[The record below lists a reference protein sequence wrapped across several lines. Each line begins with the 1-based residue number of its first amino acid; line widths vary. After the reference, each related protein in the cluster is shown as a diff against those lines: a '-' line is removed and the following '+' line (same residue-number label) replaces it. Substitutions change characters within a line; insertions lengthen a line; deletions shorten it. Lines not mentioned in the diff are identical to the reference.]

1 MKSLLTATLTL
12 AIASSPLFAQTK
24 NEKKEEKKEAAP
36 AAAAASSDLFKGKY
50 DKASYAIGMDMANSA
65 RRIATE
71 TGIALNFDLIV
82 KGLGDTLND
91 KSALSEEQ
99 VAEALT
105 TLQKELQEKQVSEL
119 KALAEKNAAAS
130 DKFLEENKKKEGVK
144 TTESGLQYKVITE
157 GKGAKPTKEDTVAVK
172 YKGTLIDGTE
182 FDNSERHGGPVTF
195 GVGEII
201 PGWTEALQLMPV
213 GSKWQLVIPS
223 SLAYGEMAPP
233 QIGPNQALIFEVELV
248 EIKKDD
254 KKDEKK
260 DEQPAEKK

>member
-12 AIASSPLFAQTK
+12 AIASTPLFA
-24 NEKKEEKKEAAP
+24 EAKKEEKKDAAP
-36 AAAAASSDLFKGKY
+36 AAAAADASDLFKGKY

-91 KSALSEEQ
+91 KSALNEEQ

-105 TLQKELQEKQVSEL
+105 TLQKELQEKQTSEL
-119 KALAEKNAAAS
+119 KALAEKNSAAS

-157 GKGAKPTKEDTVAVK
+157 GKGAKPTKEDTVSVK

-182 FDNSERHGGPVTF
+182 FDNSERHGGPVSF

-201 PGWTEALQLMPV
+201 PGWTEALQMMPV

-248 EIKKDD
+248 EIKKED
-254 KKDEKK
+254 KKDEK
-260 DEQPAEKK
+260 PAEKK